1 MIFRTSKYVAAV
13 DCGTAINPK
22 LAEGQVEGAVM
33 NGISYALTEEYHFN
47 KKGKMLNS
55 TFDDYRIWS
64 TQDMPEMVTILVESY
79 EESGPFGAKSI
90 AEIGIKGALPA
101 LANAIYDAVGVR
113 LHHAPFTAEKILD
126 AIKAKQ
132 KEETAQKVTI

>member
-1 MIFRTSKYVAAV
+1 
-13 DCGTAINPK
+13 
-22 LAEGQVEGAVM
+22 M

-90 AEIGIKGALPA
+90 AEIGINGALPA

-113 LHHAPFTAEKILD
+113 LRHAPFTAEKILN
-126 AIKAKQ
+126 AIKEKQ
-132 KEETAQKVTI
+132 KEETAQKVTA